1 MPFSPLRS
9 VAASSAPGFRRPFAG
24 LALVV
29 TVAAA
34 LADPAP
40 GRSDA
45 GPGFVDF
52 TRAAQRIGVSV
63 VDLEV
68 VGADGRRRFASG
80 FAFRADGWIVTAE
93 HAVAGARRVVARL
106 PDGRRVE
113 AGSIAADPLADVAVA
128 RLPEAA
134 TLVPAAFAGRRP
146 ERGNPVA
153 ALGNPLGYGGSLSV
167 GVVSAVD
174 RDGGPDTP
182 YDMLQH
188 DASLNPGSSGGP
200 LIDTTGA
207 VLGMNVAIPDGARR
221 DVGIGLAVPVDVV
234 RRIADRLVAGGAFA
248 RPRLGLRLR
257 DASALRDAIPALVG
271 EGVIVE
277 NVDPDSAAARAG
289 LKAGR
294 LIVAAEGRPVRTTRD
309 LARALEP
316 KAPGDHIRLVILD
329 GDTARTLEFPLDG
342 AHPVATTPVAEIAA
356 PLWGLVFAADE
367 ATIASVGPDGP
378 TDLAGLRAGDRLRAV
393 GLVRIDDTH
402 PATAALAAAIAAAAD
417 GSGAALLVERDG
429 ATRWLVIDQTGRLD
443 TMAPFGSNSEAAAS
457 VLL

>member
-1 MPFSPLRS
+1 MVRLPSP
-9 VAASSAPGFRRPFAG
+9 SAERRA
-24 LALVV
+24 LAALVV
-29 TVAAA
+29 GLAVLSSASIGRGDA
-34 LADPAP
+34 LAPAT
-40 GRSDA
+40 D
-45 GPGFVDF
+45 FV
-52 TRAAQRIGVSV
+52 RAAQRIGVSV

-68 VGADGRRRFASG
+68 VGHDGRRRFASG
-80 FAFRADGWIVTAE
+80 FAYRSDGWIVTAE
-93 HAVAGARRVVARL
+93 HAVSGARRIVARL

-113 AGSIAADPLADVAVA
+113 VGSVAADPLADVAVA
-128 RLPEAA
+128 RLAGAA
-134 TLVPAAFAGRRP
+134 ALVPVAFASTPP
-146 ERGNPVA
+146 ERGRPVA
-153 ALGNPLGYGGSLSV
+153 AIGNPLGYGGSLSV

-200 LIDTTGA
+200 LIDATGA

-221 DVGIGLAVPVDVV
+221 DVGIGLAVPADVV
-234 RRIADRLVAGGAFA
+234 RRIADRLLTGGSFP

-257 DASALRDAIPALVG
+257 DASALRDAIPTLVG

-277 NVDPDSAAARAG
+277 NVAPDSPAARAG

-316 KAPGDHIRLVILD
+316 KTPGEHFRLVILD
-329 GDTARTLEFPLDG
+329 GDTAQTLEFVLQGDRHEAPPPASDT
-342 AHPVATTPVAEIAA
+342 VAPR
-356 PLWGLVFAADE
+356 WGLDFAADE
-367 ATIASVGPDGP
+367 TSLAAIAPDTP
-378 TDLAGLRAGDRLRAV
+378 ADLAGLRPGDRLRAV
-393 GLVRIDDTH
+393 GLVRIDADH
-402 PATAALAAAIAAAAD
+402 PAGPALDAAIRAAVD
-417 GSGAALLVERDG
+417 GSGVALLVERDG
-429 ATRWLVIDQTGRLD
+429 ATRWLVLDHTGRLD

>member
-1 MPFSPLRS
+1 MCRNRS
-9 VAASSAPGFRRPFAG
+9 RLLDRLALLG
-24 LALVV
+24 LATGLLAATTPGPVRGDAPA
-29 TVAAA
+29 VA
-34 LADPAP
+34 
-40 GRSDA
+40 
-45 GPGFVDF
+45 VDF

-68 VGADGRRRFASG
+68 TGRDGRRRFASG
-80 FAFRADGWIVTAE
+80 FAYRPDGWIVTAE
-93 HAVAGARRVVARL
+93 HAVADARRIVARL

-113 AGSIAADPLADVAVA
+113 ARDVAADALADVAVA
-128 RLPEAA
+128 RLPKAA
-134 TLVPAAFAGRRP
+134 TLVPVAFADTTPMRGR
-146 ERGNPVA
+146 PVA
-153 ALGNPLGYGGSLSV
+153 ALGNPLGYGGSLTV
-167 GVVSAVD
+167 GVVSAID

-200 LIDTTGA
+200 LIDATGA

-221 DVGIGLAVPVDVV
+221 DVGIGLAVPADVV
-234 RRIADRLVAGGAFA
+234 RRIADRLVTGGDLA

-277 NVDPDSAAARAG
+277 NVEPGSAAARAG

-294 LIVAAEGRPVRTTRD
+294 LVVAAEGRPVRTTRD

-316 KAPGDHIRLVILD
+316 KAPGDHFRVVVLD
-329 GDTARTLEFPLDG
+329 GDAAQTLEFALDG
-342 AHPVATTPVAEIAA
+342 RPATAPRPAADAVAPR
-356 PLWGLVFAADE
+356 WGLTFAADE
-367 ATIASVGPDGP
+367 TTITAVAADSSADV
-378 TDLAGLRAGDRLRAV
+378 AGLRPGDRLRAV
-393 GLVRIDDTH
+393 GLTRIGADH
-402 PATAALAAAIAAAAD
+402 PGGSTLDAAIRAAAD
-417 GSGAALLVERDG
+417 GSGVALLVERDG
-429 ATRWLVIDQTGRLD
+429 ATRWLVLDSTGRLD

>member
-1 MPFSPLRS
+1 MVRFSSLVRDRRLA
-9 VAASSAPGFRRPFAG
+9 VAALAG
-24 LALVV
+24 LALV
-29 TVAAA
+29 AATPSGRGDA
-34 LADPAP
+34 PAP
-40 GRSDA
+40 ATD
-45 GPGFVDF
+45 FV
-52 TRAAQRIGVSV
+52 RAAQRIGVSV

-68 VGADGRRRFASG
+68 VGKDGRRRFASG

-93 HAVAGARRVVARL
+93 HAVAGARRVIARL

-128 RLPEAA
+128 RLPDAA
-134 TLVPAAFAGRRP
+134 TLVPVAFATTPPARGR
-146 ERGNPVA
+146 PVA
-153 ALGNPLGYGGSLSV
+153 TFGNPLGYGGSLTA

-182 YDMLQH
+182 YDMIQH
-188 DASLNPGSSGGP
+188 DASLNPGASGGP
-200 LIDTTGA
+200 LIDATGA

-221 DVGIGLAVPVDVV
+221 DVGIGLAVPADVV
-234 RRIADRLVAGGAFA
+234 RRIADRLVESGAFA

-271 EGVIVE
+271 EGVLVE
-277 NVDPDSAAARAG
+277 NVEPRSAAALAG

-316 KAPGDHIRLVILD
+316 KAPGDHFRLVVLD
-329 GDTARTLEFPLDG
+329 GDTAQTLEFALDG
-342 AHPVATTPVAEIAA
+342 HPAETAHAPADVVAPR
-356 PLWGLVFAADE
+356 LGLAFAADA
-367 ATIASVGPDGP
+367 ATVASVASDTPA
-378 TDLAGLRAGDRLRAV
+378 DLAGLRPGDRLGAV
-393 GLVRIDDTH
+393 GLVRIDAAH
-402 PATAALAAAIAAAAD
+402 PAGPALDAAIRAAD
-417 GSGAALLVERDG
+417 EGSGVALLVERDG
-429 ATRWLVIDQTGRLD
+429 ATRWLVIDHTGRLD